1 MMTVTALN
9 LAARPVLLRAA
20 NRIVETGLAH
30 NDYTTP
36 ALNPDPDTWPVDPMG
51 AIADACGLPARA
63 WEDDRM
69 HHPALVHA
77 CEAADLLVTH
87 LGLDPAKAY
96 DETLGAWSDEHTV
109 EHVVTAMRNAARE
122 ETTS

>member
-1 MMTVTALN
+1 VTAAVLN
-9 LAARPVLLRAA
+9 LAAGPVLLRAA
-20 NRIVETGLAH
+20 NRIVECGLAR

-36 ALNPDPDTWPVDPMG
+36 ALNPDPATWPVDPMG
-51 AIADACGLPARA
+51 AITDACGLPARA

-69 HHPALVHA
+69 HHPELVHA

-96 DETLGAWSDEHTV
+96 DETLGGWSDEHAV
-109 EHVVTAMRNAARE
+109 EHVVAAMRAAAQE

>member
-1 MMTVTALN
+1 MTVTALN
-9 LAARPVLLRAA
+9 LAAGPVLLRAA
-20 NRIVETGLAH
+20 QRIVATGLAR

-36 ALNPDPDTWPVDPMG
+36 GLNPDPTTWPVDPMG

-69 HHPALVHA
+69 QHPGLVHA

-96 DETLGAWSDEHTV
+96 DETLGGWSDQHTV
-109 EHVVTAMRNAARE
+109 EHVVTAMRAAARE
-122 ETTS
+122 EASRD